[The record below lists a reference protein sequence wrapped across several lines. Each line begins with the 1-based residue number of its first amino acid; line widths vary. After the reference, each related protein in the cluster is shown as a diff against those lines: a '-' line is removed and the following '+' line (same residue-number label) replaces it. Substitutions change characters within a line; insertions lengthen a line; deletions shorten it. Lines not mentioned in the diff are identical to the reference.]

1 MKSFILKNEQRRTFV
16 SNLIIEQPVDGSVTV
31 EIKKTDMSSTAKQ
44 RRLQW
49 RWNGEVAASG
59 LGRDDTKDGVH
70 ITAKWMFARPIL
82 LRDSEVFGGI
92 YAGFSLMIQEV
103 HEQSRADLW
112 REFTRNYI
120 STEQMT
126 RRQRAEYLREFEM
139 YWRGKGVDLSI
150 PSMQG
155 LDENLGWKPKGAS
168 DD

>member
-1 MKSFILKNEQRRTFV
+1 MKSFILENEQRRTFV
-16 SNLIIEQPVDGSVTV
+16 SNLILEQPVDGSVTV
-31 EIKKTDMSSTAKQ
+31 EIKKTDVSSTARQ

-49 RWNGEVAASG
+49 RWNTEVSQSG
-59 LGRDDTKDGVH
+59 LGRDETKEGVH
-70 ITAKWMFARPIL
+70 TTAKWLFARPIL
-82 LRDSEVFGGI
+82 LRDSEVFGAI
-92 YAGFSLMIQEV
+92 FEGFSHMIQDISDQDRGEY
-103 HEQSRADLW
+103 W
-112 REFTRNYI
+112 RQFTEYYI

>member
-1 MKSFILKNEQRRTFV
+1 MKSFILENEQRRTFV
-16 SNLIIEQPVDGSVTV
+16 SNLILEQPVDGSVTV

-59 LGRDDTKDGVH
+59 LGWNDTKEGVH
-70 ITAKWMFARPIL
+70 ITAKWMFAKPIL
-82 LRDSEVFGGI
+82 LRDNAVFGVI
-92 YAGFSLMIQEV
+92 YEGFSAMVQDIS
-103 HEQSRADLW
+103 EQDRKSFW
-112 REFTRNYI
+112 REFTEYYI

-155 LDENLGWKPKGAS
+155 LDENLGWTPK
-168 DD
+168 